1 MSKRRPDENREVSE
15 RASMAARRALEHFK
29 SGYNCAES
37 VLLGLKD
44 TFNDQR
50 LAATPVAVATSF
62 GGGIGRTG
70 HCCGALTGAA
80 IGLGALFGRDQ
91 ARDNE
96 GYKRASELTNSL
108 LQDFSERFGS
118 TQCRELI
125 GHDLAK
131 DEGRRTFSED
141 PTRRSKCDS
150 FVEEA
155 ARMAALSAAI
165 SLETGE

>member
-1 MSKRRPDENREVSE
+1 MSKRRPDENKEASE

-44 TFNDQR
+44 TFSDQR
-50 LAATPVAVATSF
+50 LAATPVAAATVF

-80 IGLGALFGRDQ
+80 IGLGALFGRNE
-91 ARDNE
+91 AGESE

-118 TQCRELI
+118 TQCKELI
-125 GHDLAK
+125 GHDLATE
-131 DEGRRTFSED
+131 EGRRTFSED
-141 PTRRSKCDS
+141 PTRRSKCDG

-155 ARMAALSAAI
+155 TLMTALSVAT
-165 SLETGE
+165 SLETGK